1 MEAGRDV
8 IFISV
13 PRVGEDES
21 DDDELVM
28 QISPIITSKESPS
41 VSQPLE
47 TQVHQLCH
55 VVKFLH
61 FVLSLRFTHA
71 TIGLIRIKIQ
81 IICIGCHCFNWC
93 QKDYSA

>member
-1 MEAGRDV
+1 M
-8 IFISV
+8 IFISG

-28 QISPIITSKESPS
+28 QISPIITSKESSS

-47 TQVHQLCH
+47 TQVNQLSN
-55 VVKFLH
+55 VVKFLR

-71 TIGLIRIKIQ
+71 TIDILWIKLW
-81 IICIGCHCFNWC
+81 IIYIGC
-93 QKDYSA
+93 